1 MATKKARRGFSKAVT
16 AAIAKDKILGVQAG
30 EGDHRFIGVWAVV
43 VDGRVFI
50 RSWGLERRSWYHAFR
65 ENPMGRIQA
74 AGREFRVKAI
84 TEVSERTKAAV
95 DAAYAAKYDTP
106 GAIKYV
112 RGFARSKRRRD
123 TTTELQFCG

>member
-1 MATKKARRGFSKAVT
+1 VATKKARRGFSRAVT
-16 AAIAKDKILGVQAG
+16 AAIAKDKILGVRAG
-30 EGDHRFIGVWAVV
+30 EGDHRFIGVWVVV

-50 RSWGLERRSWYHAFR
+50 RSWGLKRRSWYQAFV

-74 AGREFRVKAI
+74 AGRQFRVKAT

-123 TTTELQFCG
+123 TTTELSPI

>member
-1 MATKKARRGFSKAVT
+1 VATKKVKRGFPKAVT
-16 AAIAKDKILGVQAG
+16 AAIAKDKILGIQAG
-30 EGDHRFIGVWAVV
+30 DGGHRFIGVWAVV

-50 RSWGLERRSWYHAFR
+50 RSWGLERRSWYQAFR

-74 AGREFRVKAI
+74 AGRELRVKAI
-84 TEVSERTKAAV
+84 TSVSERTKAAV
-95 DAAYAAKYDTP
+95 DAAYAEKYDTP

-123 TTTELQFCG
+123 TTTELSPF